1 MSTKETIT
9 EEVDLGQLFKLI
21 GNAINTVYNRVF
33 NTLRNIYH
41 IFIRFIL
48 FLRAHFLKFCYVAIL
63 GVGLGAYLDY
73 NALPVYKSSMIVQPN
88 FNSARQLYS
97 NIEFYNQLAEQKDS
111 KELAVVLDIPLSL
124 AERITNIGIEA
135 FTDKAQKIQQF
146 NEFIKNLDSIT
157 LKSIDFQDY
166 LKNFNNINAEFHKI
180 KVESLA
186 PEVAKQCQEIIVTSI
201 NNNPYFKS
209 QKKANDDNMAVR
221 DTMIKEQLKEIKKLQ
236 EFYKEIKILDA
247 KKVSGTTNINLADNK
262 EERVSEF
269 ELFKQIEKLKDEK
282 VELNIDK
289 VNRENIIN
297 IISEF
302 PDKGILIDNLWSKKI
317 VQMPLVFMVVL
328 FSILI
333 ILAFNKYLANYR

>member
-186 PEVAKQCQEIIVTSI
+186 PEIAKQCQEIIVTSI

-282 VELNIDK
+282 VQLNIDK

>member
-41 IFIRFIL
+41 IFMRFIL

-73 NALPVYKSSMIVQPN
+73 NTLPVYKSSMIVQPN

-111 KELAVVLDIPLSL
+111 KELAVVLDIPPSL

-186 PEVAKQCQEIIVTSI
+186 PEIAKQCQEVIVTSI

-282 VELNIDK
+282 VQLNIDK